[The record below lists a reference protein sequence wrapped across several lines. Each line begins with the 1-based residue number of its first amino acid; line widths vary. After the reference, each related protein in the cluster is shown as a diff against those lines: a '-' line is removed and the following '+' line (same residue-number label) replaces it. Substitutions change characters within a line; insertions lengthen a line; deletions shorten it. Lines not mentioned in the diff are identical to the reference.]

1 MFCEKSINSMYLTL
15 VFRVHLESNIRRH
28 SNTPSAFSGAAYGLR
43 LVLNIEQF
51 ENIRGASLDA
61 GVKVS
66 VKKNHNFQRPVKV
79 CVAKSATPP
88 MKLRHV

>member
-1 MFCEKSINSMYLTL
+1 MFCEKGINSMYLTL

-66 VKKNHNFQRPVKV
+66 VKKQNFQRPVKV
-79 CVAKSATPP
+79 CVAKSVTPP
-88 MKLRHV
+88 VKLRHV